1 MKRLLDIVLSILALL
16 LLSGIIFITIIFIR
30 VKLGTPILFKQER
43 IGYKENRFTI
53 YKFRTMS
60 NETDN
65 TGNLLPDTK
74 RLTPF
79 GKWLRR
85 LSIDEIPQLLN
96 VLKGDMS
103 IVGPRP
109 LLPRYLPY
117 YTMEERKRHHVR
129 PGITGLAQITGRNL
143 LGWDQ
148 RLAVDVEYV
157 ENQTFLLD
165 MKIIFLTVV
174 KVLHRADVVDDP
186 GEHMLDF
193 DHERKLNPQ

>member
-1 MKRLLDIVLSILALL
+1 MKRLFDVVVSILALL
-16 LLSGIIFITIIFIR
+16 LMSGIIFVAIMFIR
-30 VKLGTPILFKQER
+30 IKLGSPILFKQER
-43 IGYKENRFTI
+43 IGYKERVFTI
-53 YKFRTMS
+53 YKFRTMT
-60 NETDN
+60 NETDS
-65 TGNLLPDTK
+65 TGKLLPDSK

-85 LSIDEIPQLLN
+85 LSIDEIPQLFN

-109 LLPRYLPY
+109 LLTRYLPY
-117 YTMEERKRHHVR
+117 YTKEERKRHHVR

-157 ENQTFLLD
+157 ESQTLVIDL
-165 MKIIFLTVV
+165 KILFLTAV
-174 KVLHRADVVDDP
+174 KVLHRADVIDDP

-193 DHERKLNPQ
+193 DLERKLNPQ